1 MISPASADPRLNS
14 KPQIPN
20 QVISPASAHPQK
32 QAEGRARLESDRGQ
46 RGGTQGY
53 DWSSP
58 TKGGRR
64 EGGGFEEGGLTP
76 RGGGAG
82 DAFKAAA
89 GVSVDNVSFPPSFD
103 MQQELF
109 GIV

>member
-1 MISPASADPRLNS
+1 M
-14 KPQIPN
+14 
-20 QVISPASAHPQK
+20 ISPASAHPQK